1 MPWASWAAQLTKSKK
16 KNTIS
21 QTVKQIW
28 CTNPSAEGLE
38 QGCCWKSQTWG
49 FILGAAIA
57 RAAMGSK
64 LGPPKPPRGTPPIW
78 QQTKHQ
84 HHYSPKRASVSYYS
98 DWHSQMGRG
107 WASGEARLLAAILRR
122 HWLERA
128 VIEPWTRQESLLQD
142 RNATV
147 KPRHGSRTT
156 HKQTPQSET
165 FFFFLQVYICTY
177 ISTRFVRG
185 S

>member
-1 MPWASWAAQLTKSKK
+1 MHKRFWNRA
-16 KNTIS
+16 I
-21 QTVKQIW
+21 V
-28 CTNPSAEGLE
+28 EGA
-38 QGCCWKSQTWG
+38 QTWG

-64 LGPPKPPRGTPPIW
+64 LGPPRPPRGTPPIW
-78 QQTKHQ
+78 RQTKQ
-84 HHYSPKRASVSYYS
+84 HHYSPRRASVSRYS

-107 WASGEARLLAAILRR
+107 WASGGARLLAAILRR

-128 VIEPWTRQESLLQD
+128 AIKPWTRQESLLQD
-142 RNATV
+142 RKATV
-147 KPRHGSRTT
+147 TPRHGSRTT
-156 HKQTPQSET
+156 HTQTDPKKKWNFF